1 MVLIHQHIDMTNE
14 RINQERTKINS
25 KHEAHNIYKDN
36 VAHKELSNK
45 HDSSHAPKKTH
56 SKEK

>member
-1 MVLIHQHIDMTNE
+1 MTNE